1 MFDKWLNL
9 PAHYYLHLTAL
20 SILMVGMPLSNVL
33 MSIGTIWVFA
43 NWLLEGQFKIKWER
57 FKSNPPIIAIVLL
70 YVLLA
75 ISFFWSSDLNY
86 ASKDL
91 LNKLPFIAIPL
102 VMGTNKSLKHNNY
115 IFLLYLFLVS
125 LSITTIINYFQYKTN
140 QLSDIRQMSFFI
152 SHIRLG
158 MLLCL
163 GIFLSFYELIK
174 GTINRVFILL
184 IILWL
189 TYYLYLSQVL
199 IAYLLFA
206 LLFYVSILY
215 FIKSKKIKWLIII
228 STFFLC
234 GLLIFKINQTIKTFH
249 QPININYDTLD
260 AFTINGNKYLHDS
273 NSNLKENGKLVWIYV
288 CEKEL
293 RQEWYKKSTKNFD
306 ENEQAVFG
314 ALIRYMTS
322 KDLRKD
328 SLGFSKLTPEDIKNV
343 EMGKTNNNKG
353 ISSKLN
359 KIYIDLFTLTANG
372 DPNGHSFYQR
382 IEHFK
387 TGLHILYNNWLYG
400 VGIGDVQLA
409 FDRQYE
415 LENSKLNQQNRHRA
429 HNQVLTLWISVG
441 VLGFLLIMYVLFSP
455 FFNSKITY
463 QSLIIATTLIIG
475 FFTQDL
481 IETQAG
487 VTLFGVF
494 YGLLNSSLLKN
505 KFNF

>member
-20 SILMVGMPLSNVL
+20 SILMVGLPLSNVL
-33 MSIGTIWVFA
+33 MSIGTIWIFA
-43 NWLLEGQFKIKWER
+43 NWLLEGQFSQKWAR
-57 FKSNPPIIAIVLL
+57 FKSNKPLIAIVLL
-70 YVLLA
+70 YALLA
-75 ISFFWSSDLNY
+75 ISILWSDNLTY

-102 VMGTNKSLKHNNY
+102 VMGTKKPLNHKSY

-125 LSITTIINYFQYKTN
+125 LSITTLINYFQYKNN
-140 QLSDIRQMSFFI
+140 QLTDIREMSFFI

-163 GIFLSFYELIK
+163 GIFLTFYELIK
-174 GTINRVFILL
+174 NNINKLFALPVL
-184 IILWL
+184 IWL
-189 TYYLYLSQVL
+189 VYYLYLSQVL

-206 LLFYVSILY
+206 ILFYISILY
-215 FIKSKKIKWLIII
+215 FIKSKKIKWLIILG
-228 STFFLC
+228 TFL
-234 GLLIFKINQTIKTFH
+234 LSLMLIFKINQTIKTFH
-249 QPININYDTLD
+249 QPVNINYDTLEV
-260 AFTINGNKYLHDS
+260 FTINGNKYLHDS

-293 RQEWYKKSTKNFD
+293 RREWYKKSTKNFD
-306 ENEQAVFG
+306 DNEQAVFG

-328 SLGFSKLTPEDIKNV
+328 SLGFSKLSPDDIKNI

-359 KIYIDLFTLTANG
+359 KLYIDLFTLTANG

-382 IEHFK
+382 VEHFK
-387 TGLHILYNNWLYG
+387 TGLHILYKNWLFG
-400 VGIGDVQLA
+400 VGIGDVQQA
-409 FDRQYE
+409 FDKQYE
-415 LENSKLNQQNRHRA
+415 LDNSKLNQQNRHRA
-429 HNQVLTLWISVG
+429 HNEVLTLWISVG
-441 VLGFLLIMYVLFSP
+441 ILGFLLIVFILFYPLFDLKTSYP
-455 FFNSKITY
+455 L
-463 QSLIIATTLIIG
+463 LISSITLIIG
-475 FFTQDL
+475 FLTQDL

-487 VTLFGVF
+487 VTIFGVF
-494 YGLLNSSLLKN
+494 YGIFVLSLHK
-505 KFNF
+505 KEI